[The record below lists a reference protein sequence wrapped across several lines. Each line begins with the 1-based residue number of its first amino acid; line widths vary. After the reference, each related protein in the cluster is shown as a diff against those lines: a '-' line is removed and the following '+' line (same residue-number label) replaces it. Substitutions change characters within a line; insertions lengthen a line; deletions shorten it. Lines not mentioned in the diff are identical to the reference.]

1 MDAIATMVRELA
13 DTFGRS
19 RESLLPILQ
28 GIVDVQ
34 TYLSED
40 VMVEVA
46 KQLDISAASVY
57 GTASF
62 YSFLSIKPLGKNVIR
77 VCKTITCMMNG
88 KSQILQELERLL
100 NIKVGETTH
109 DGLITVL
116 ETNCLGQCHL
126 GPAILVND
134 VPYTKVTVED
144 VRNIVNELRHSKA

>member
-1 MDAIATMVRELA
+1 MDTIAIKVRELA
-13 DTFGRS
+13 DIYGRS

-28 GIVDVQ
+28 GIVEEQ
-34 TYLSED
+34 AYLSED
-40 VMVEVA
+40 AMVEVA

-62 YSFLSIKPLGKNVIR
+62 YSFLSTKPLGKNVIR

-88 KSQILQELERLL
+88 KSLILQELEHLL

-144 VRNIVNELRHSKA
+144 IRSVVNELRHGKA